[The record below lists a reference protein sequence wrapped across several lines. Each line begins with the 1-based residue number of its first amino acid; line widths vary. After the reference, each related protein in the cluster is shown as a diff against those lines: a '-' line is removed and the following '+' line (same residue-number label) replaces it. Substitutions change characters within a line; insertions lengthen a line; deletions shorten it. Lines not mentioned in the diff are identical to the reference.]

1 MTPDDL
7 TALGCAARWDV
18 GTIIF
23 ADMNVLVIERLSP
36 AFRTPLS
43 VGIVLLGCL
52 AAASAE
58 AVAERQFL
66 VAVAGLAETRS
77 LDLVVE
83 EGTIHGLLAGR
94 FGARDRVAYLGSADG
109 GKTWSE
115 PRFLDGSGDAPV
127 ISRRG
132 NDVRLAVYGRRIVAV
147 WQARGELPGTG
158 PLIVAASEDG
168 GRTWRRGQNPV
179 AGDPLNNQSYP
190 ALTVGGDGRFHLVW
204 LDDREENGNTQGLR
218 YAASQDGL
226 HWSSRTT
233 LDPAVCTCC
242 WIRIGALP
250 DRSVAVLY
258 RDVDP
263 HDMRLLRGPLNGGGW
278 LDLGP
283 VGIADWN
290 FTGCPHCGG
299 GLAIT
304 VTGGEAVLHSVA
316 WTGKEESPG
325 LFYARSSD
333 LGKHWEPP
341 FLLGD
346 GQSRESDIAALSAS
360 DLAVVFSRAGA
371 VHLVRSRDGGR
382 HWSAPVALASADANA
397 DHPRIVATPWGFG
410 AFWTMARPGAGKA
423 LAMAILSP

>member
-1 MTPDDL
+1 
-7 TALGCAARWDV
+7 
-18 GTIIF
+18 
-23 ADMNVLVIERLSP
+23 MNVLIIDRSNP

-43 VGIVLLGCL
+43 MGIVLLGCL

-58 AVAERQFL
+58 AIAERQLL

-83 EGTIHGLLAGR
+83 QGTIHGLLAGR
-94 FGARDRVAYLGSADG
+94 FGERDRVAYLGSADG

-115 PRFLDGSGDAPV
+115 PRFLDGSGEAPV

-132 NDVRLAVYGRRIVAV
+132 NDARLAVYGRRIVAV

-168 GRTWRRGQNPV
+168 GRTWRRGQNPA

-218 YAASQDGL
+218 YAASRDGL
-226 HWSSRTT
+226 NWSSRTT

-242 WIRIGALP
+242 WTRIGALP

-258 RDVDP
+258 RDADP

-283 VGIADWN
+283 VGIAGWN

-304 VTGGEAVLHSVA
+304 GTGGQTVLHSVA

-325 LFYARSSD
+325 LFYSRSSD

-360 DLAVVFSRAGA
+360 DLAIVFSRAGA
-371 VHLVRSRDGGR
+371 GGAAVYLVRSRDGGR
-382 HWSAPVALASADANA
+382 HWSVPVALTPPDANA
-397 DHPRIVATPWGFG
+397 DHPRIVATPWGFR
-410 AFWTMARPGAGKA
+410 AFWTMARPGGGKA
-423 LAMAILSP
+423 LAMAILSQ